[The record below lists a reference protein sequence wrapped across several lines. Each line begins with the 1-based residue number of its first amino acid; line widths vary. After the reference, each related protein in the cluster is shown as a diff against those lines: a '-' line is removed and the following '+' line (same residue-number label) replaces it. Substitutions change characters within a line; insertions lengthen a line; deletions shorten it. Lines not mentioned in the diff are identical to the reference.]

1 MLGDGTL
8 VVFDAVAE
16 AVRCAIALQTEVKAT
31 QDTVR
36 DTDRLVIRIG
46 INLSDVIIEGDDV
59 FGDGVNVAARLQA
72 IARPGG
78 VCLADAV
85 YRQVARK
92 IEGTFENGGEV
103 SLKNISV
110 PLQIWHWEPPRR
122 HRHRSRHQRPVVRTL
137 RQRGAP

>member
-1 MLGDGTL
+1 MESGTIKRRIAAIVSTDVVGYSRLMERSEDRTLDAIRELHARHIGPSVLRHGGRIFKLLGDGTL

-59 FGDGVNVAARLQA
+59 
-72 IARPGG
+72 
-78 VCLADAV
+78 LATASTSPLGFRQSLGPAV
-85 YRQVARK
+85 SA
-92 IEGTFENGGEV
+92 
-103 SLKNISV
+103 
-110 PLQIWHWEPPRR
+110 
-122 HRHRSRHQRPVVRTL
+122 
-137 RQRGAP
+137 